1 MKDFLLPL
9 ISARIVYLEVLLNF
23 RKSGKEDSEKFSFR
37 DTIGDSF
44 VLILFRVVRLS
55 VCSCVQRKVP
65 PVLFYTSTLE
75 YFSTTTHTQIYG
87 EFTHILLRNL
97 EHTENSYHFFSS
109 DLEFEKLIL
118 NFTRHLFKELCHAP
132 GILTQICAWAVEII
146 HLFLAGSWI
155 YRWGYRGWSYSEL
168 YFTYS
173 TRSVSFTKWWTKN
186 TNDFNSLRPKF
197 YYSKM

>member
-44 VLILFRVVRLS
+44 VLILF
-55 VCSCVQRKVP
+55 
-65 PVLFYTSTLE
+65 YTSTLE

-97 EHTENSYHFFSS
+97 EHTENSYRFFSS
-109 DLEFEKLIL
+109 DLEFEKLILNL

-155 YRWGYRGWSYSEL
+155 YRWGYRSWSYSEL
-168 YFTYS
+168 YFTCS

>member
-1 MKDFLLPL
+1 MAK
-9 ISARIVYLEVLLNF
+9 RIPRNF
-23 RKSGKEDSEKFSFR
+23 RLGTRSGLICVDIIQGSE
-37 DTIGDSF
+37 
-44 VLILFRVVRLS
+44 LS

-97 EHTENSYHFFSS
+97 EHTENSYRFFRS

-132 GILTQICAWAVEII
+132 GILTQICA
-146 HLFLAGSWI
+146 
-155 YRWGYRGWSYSEL
+155 
-168 YFTYS
+168 
-173 TRSVSFTKWWTKN
+173 
-186 TNDFNSLRPKF
+186 
-197 YYSKM
+197 

>member
-55 VCSCVQRKVP
+55 CSCVQRKVP

-97 EHTENSYHFFSS
+97 EHTENSYRFFSS

>member
-44 VLILFRVVRLS
+44 VLILFQGSEAFCLFL
-55 VCSCVQRKVP
+55 CAEKGP
-65 PVLFYTSTLE
+65 PCIILHINCRDTLE

-97 EHTENSYHFFSS
+97 EHTENSYRFFSS

-132 GILTQICAWAVEII
+132 GILTQICA
-146 HLFLAGSWI
+146 
-155 YRWGYRGWSYSEL
+155 
-168 YFTYS
+168 
-173 TRSVSFTKWWTKN
+173 
-186 TNDFNSLRPKF
+186 
-197 YYSKM
+197 

>member
-37 DTIGDSF
+37 DTVGTHLCWYYS
-44 VLILFRVVRLS
+44 VRLS

-97 EHTENSYHFFSS
+97 EHTENSYRFFSS